1 MKYLLSALLAVQFV
15 LFCKNVVAQPA
26 MNMNNSPY
34 NMNNS
39 SYNMENS
46 PYNMRN
52 SPYNMD
58 NSPYNM
64 SATNGV
70 YDNSGNRIGYEVK
83 APSGVTN
90 YFDNSGNRIGYTPAK
105 RWAMLSGVIFLSLIL
120 PVQISTQ
127 NPKFEPLIVKAT
139 IDTAVLIGLPSSK
152 AARKYAQQKQ
162 APEYLVAQAN
172 QALSPVGWRRLYF
185 RTHFYWLTK
194 WASIKFNK

>member
-1 MKYLLSALLAVQFV
+1 MKFLISLFLLIQLLF
-15 LFCKNVVAQPA
+15 FFKNVNSQSIT
-26 MNMNNSPY
+26 NINNSPY

-64 SATNGV
+64 NATNGV

-105 RWAMLSGVIFLSLIL
+105 R
-120 PVQISTQ
+120 
-127 NPKFEPLIVKAT
+127 
-139 IDTAVLIGLPSSK
+139 
-152 AARKYAQQKQ
+152 
-162 APEYLVAQAN
+162 
-172 QALSPVGWRRLYF
+172 
-185 RTHFYWLTK
+185 
-194 WASIKFNK
+194 